1 MGDERLSGDARE
13 RLCVL
18 RTELSCFGAAYWAS
32 DVRPLATFFSPFSMY
47 EADCEQ
53 AVVPRHV

>member
-1 MGDERLSGDARE
+1 MRANDCVYCALS
-13 RLCVL
+13 LLVL
-18 RTELSCFGAAYWAS
+18 
-32 DVRPLATFFSPFSMY
+32 VRPTGLAMCDRWLRFFSPFSMY